1 MNIYLSKTNF
11 SFAKQIN
18 LQDNQGDRMKKII
31 VLGCS
36 GSGKST
42 FAEQLQNITK
52 LPLYHLD
59 NIWWKPD
66 RTHISRDEFDRKLDD
81 LINRDNWI
89 IDGDYSRTYEKRIAA
104 CDTVFFLDYD
114 VEVFL
119 QGIIDRVGKERRD
132 IPWTDNK
139 LDPEL
144 VKLVKNY
151 EIEDKPVLI
160 ELFNKYS
167 DKDIIMLHSREEANA
182 LLKNMITDQ
191 NDR

>member
-1 MNIYLSKTNF
+1 
-11 SFAKQIN
+11 
-18 LQDNQGDRMKKII
+18 MKKII

-36 GSGKST
+36 GCGKST
-42 FAEQLQNITK
+42 FAVQLQKITK

-66 RTHISRDEFDRKLDD
+66 RTHISRDEFDKKLDD
-81 LINRDNWI
+81 LVNRDNWI

-114 VEVFL
+114 VEVCL

-182 LLKNMITDQ
+182 LIKNMITDQ
-191 NDR
+191 NDRWYELYQKEIAFENEAYS